1 MFHSPLVLW
10 KYWVLFFLFSF
21 IMVCLFLLP
30 VNLRTGTKPEVSTL
44 LFDIKT
50 GIPWWILFKPQ
61 QDVLCPRGCGSLL
74 GVLGPLSLLAPPLD
88 SSASLTLPTNSPVV
102 FPSWH
107 ASCILWQQLY
117 VIVSLGTYSHRQG
130 RDTTLVLNGLMKQK
144 SPFALSPM
152 FSVTPPVVGKRPHQA
167 GQFKTHWLYM
177 YKQFSFKFLLP
188 PSHYVAPLL
197 PSCLPPFLEVT
208 HSGLFFLLLSLV
220 S

>member
-1 MFHSPLVLW
+1 MLRAPYSEQKEIPAMGAEYMGAASHQRCPHIQKRQGLVL
-10 KYWVLFFLFSF
+10 
-21 IMVCLFLLP
+21 
-30 VNLRTGTKPEVSTL
+30 
-44 LFDIKT
+44 
-50 GIPWWILFKPQ
+50 
-61 QDVLCPRGCGSLL
+61 
-74 GVLGPLSLLAPPLD
+74 
-88 SSASLTLPTNSPVV
+88 SLTLPTNSPVV

-208 HSGLFFLLLSLV
+208 HSGLFFVLLSLV